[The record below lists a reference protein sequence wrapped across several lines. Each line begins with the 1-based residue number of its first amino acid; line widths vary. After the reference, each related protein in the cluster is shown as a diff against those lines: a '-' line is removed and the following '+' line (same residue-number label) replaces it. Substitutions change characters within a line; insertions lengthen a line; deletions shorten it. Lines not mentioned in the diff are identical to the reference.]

1 LKYPVLIQER
11 KRLCLCVLEVSN
23 MPLFQSMSFILGFA
37 IDRMYF
43 FFVSFFKRWF
53 KNTHFC
59 NYIPPNCF
67 ERQMFVCLMIFN
79 ATFKNISVI
88 SSRSVLLVEE
98 IGEPGENHRPAAGH
112 WQTVSHNAVHLALIE
127 IRTHSISGD
136 SGYQMKE

>member
-88 SSRSVLLVEE
+88 SWRSVLLVEE